1 MSVMPVMPVISA
13 SSAMPAMPPPPPPK
27 PLPVETPA
35 EIEALPPPLAPSTV
49 REGLLAAINAEREK
63 EGGAAVPL
71 RLSPVLST
79 VAQARA
85 EQLAAAGDINADRG
99 SQARLD
105 QAMRQAG
112 YRAQR
117 WIESEISS
125 GLSLPEVAGYW
136 RRQSG
141 TTFSQVVSRDFR
153 DVGIGVAS
161 LEGRPLYTLF
171 FAVPEHDYYAER
183 TAALKDL
190 AAVRKGVLDLVNAER
205 SKAGVP
211 PLRLESRL
219 STAAQNHAEDMLAR
233 EYFAHASPEGRT
245 VIHRAATAWYQ
256 FHMVGENIAHGQLSV
271 EQVVKGWM
279 ESPEHR
285 RNILDH
291 AYIHMGLG
299 LALGETSQGFEV
311 EWVQTFGRP

>member
-1 MSVMPVMPVISA
+1 
-13 SSAMPAMPPPPPPK
+13 
-27 PLPVETPA
+27 
-35 EIEALPPPLAPSTV
+35 V
-49 REGLLAAINAEREK
+49 RAGLLAAINAERAK
-63 EGGAAVPL
+63 EGGAPL
-71 RLSPVLST
+71 QLSPALST

-85 EQLAAAGDINADRG
+85 EQLAKAGDINADRG

-105 QAMRQAG
+105 QDLRHAG

-117 WIESEISS
+117 WIESEITS
-125 GLSLPEVAGYW
+125 GFSLPEVAGYW

-141 TTFSQVVSRDFR
+141 AAFAQVVSRDFR

-171 FAVPEHDYYAER
+171 FAVPERDYYAER
-183 TAALKDL
+183 TAGLKDL

-245 VIHRAATAWYQ
+245 VLHRAATVWYEL
-256 FHMVGENIAHGQLSV
+256 HRVGENIAHGQLSV
-271 EQVVKGWM
+271 EQVVKDWM

-285 RNILDH
+285 RNILDPG
-291 AYIHMGLG
+291 YIHMGLG
-299 LALGETSQGFEV
+299 LALGETSKGFEV
-311 EWVQTFGRP
+311 EWVQTFGHP